1 MGRDVGRLG
10 VGRCCRRGHR
20 HRDHQD
26 HQDRRRDLC
35 VAGSRRQDEHHQDH
49 QGHRY
54 VARSHQDERRRDHQ
68 GRLGVARSHQDE
80 RHQDHQGHRHR
91 RDEARTCCHQRDLQ
105 EHRRRDERYLE
116 EVGLDGQT
124 PTSVVRCQEAE
135 ELGDPLAMWAVV
147 EALRRGHQERWER
160 RRAHE

>member
-35 VAGSRRQDEHHQDH
+35 VGGSRHQDEHHRDH

-54 VARSHQDERRRDHQ
+54 VARNHQDEHHRDRQ
-68 GRLGVARSHQDE
+68 GRLAVARSHQDE
-80 RHQDHQGHRHR
+80 RHRGHRHR
-91 RDEARTCCHQRDLQ
+91 RDEARTYCHQRDLQ
-105 EHRRRDERYLE
+105 VHRRRDERSPE
-116 EVGLDGQT
+116 EVGLDGQK
-124 PTSVVRCQEAE
+124 PTSAVRCQEAE
-135 ELGDPLAMWAVV
+135 ELGDPLVMWAVV
-147 EALRRGHQERWER
+147 EALHRGHQERWER